1 MEISAVDD
9 AYKRIERWIEMTKE
23 RDELTENALQ
33 TAFLL
38 NVFRDALKWIRF
50 TAMPEMRVK
59 KKGRV
64 DILLKPNARAPSTWV
79 VVELKRPT
87 VELSTSAIIQA
98 AEYAAELKSTRCIV
112 TNGLDWRFLDLKPTR
127 KTAKRKFDVRV
138 MFGINLERGVKKTER
153 KALILAL
160 EQCRRSSI
168 ITFFNML
175 TDMRELGEPK
185 ISQLTKGKPR
195 SAYPGIIAAAIEKAT
210 GQSPSKDNLKPL
222 VTLCNGLGLFSRCT
236 IQSYENHTISLPR
249 KKISNNKS

>member
-50 TAMPEMRVK
+50 TAMPE
-59 KKGRV
+59 
-64 DILLKPNARAPSTWV
+64 
-79 VVELKRPT
+79 
-87 VELSTSAIIQA
+87 
-98 AEYAAELKSTRCIV
+98 
-112 TNGLDWRFLDLKPTR
+112 
-127 KTAKRKFDVRV
+127 
-138 MFGINLERGVKKTER
+138 
-153 KALILAL
+153 
-160 EQCRRSSI
+160 
-168 ITFFNML
+168 
-175 TDMRELGEPK
+175 MRELGEPK